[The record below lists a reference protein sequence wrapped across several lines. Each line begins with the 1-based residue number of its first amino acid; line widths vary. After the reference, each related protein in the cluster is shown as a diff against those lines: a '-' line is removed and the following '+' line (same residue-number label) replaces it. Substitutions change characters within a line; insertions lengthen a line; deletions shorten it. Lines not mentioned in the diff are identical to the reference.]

1 MKLLFKLSIF
11 FFLALNSLV
20 WGRIGEDRLAFE
32 QRLNVSGGYQYREE
46 SVLSNRKRGMPYLK
60 YLDFLPSRSELRIY
74 YKTLD
79 GRKPLAKEIKV
90 SSMLEGWDIHVIF
103 VEGKSVFEIYRR
115 SSKINEFEFSAL
127 LRIQTEN
134 SFWEKAS
141 EIQDQDAPE
150 TAFGFDYMRNDKKL
164 RAKRMGSSSLLFLST
179 QFDKFLN
186 QEFKKEQMEALP
198 LSIKGF

>member
-103 VEGKSVFEIYRR
+103 
-115 SSKINEFEFSAL
+115 
-127 LRIQTEN
+127 
-134 SFWEKAS
+134 
-141 EIQDQDAPE
+141 
-150 TAFGFDYMRNDKKL
+150 
-164 RAKRMGSSSLLFLST
+164 
-179 QFDKFLN
+179 
-186 QEFKKEQMEALP
+186 
-198 LSIKGF
+198 

>member
-1 MKLLFKLSIF
+1 M
-11 FFLALNSLV
+11 NSLV

-90 SSMLEGWDIHVIF
+90 SSMLEGWDIHVTLSKVNRFSKFI
-103 VEGKSVFEIYRR
+103 EEAQR
-115 SSKINEFEFSAL
+115 STNLNFPHFCEFKPKIL
-127 LRIQTEN
+127 
-134 SFWEKAS
+134 WEKAS

-150 TAFGFDYMRNDKKL
+150 TAFGFDYMRNDKKP

-186 QEFKKEQMEALP
+186 QEFKEQMEAL
-198 LSIKGF
+198 SIKGF